1 MDALLAKWGGIEDA
15 AAGPVTGSCLFL
27 WKRFWTS
34 LQTFLVCGDQ
44 MQVITELFEE
54 HFRKKL
60 SEDFRD
66 MGGIY

>member
-1 MDALLAKWGGIEDA
+1 MDALLAKRGGTGA
-15 AAGPVTGSCLFL
+15 AAGGPVTGSYHFL
-27 WKRFWTS
+27 RKRFWTS
-34 LQTFLVCGDQ
+34 PQTFLVCGDQ